1 MYFNAVLQTTFHKGN
16 IKRSSMHINCTI
28 QTVSAN
34 DEKTFKQLATEWQ
47 VLQAQA
53 ECDFFM
59 SWHWIGNW
67 LAQAPKNYYVLKATQ
82 DGFIVG
88 LAVLFINK
96 AIKMKCIPVTE
107 LWLNKTGQPLLDQ
120 IWIEYND
127 FLTRVSDR
135 DDIRKAMLMAIAE
148 QHKNWQQFNIGLS
161 EENVITQT
169 AETLNL
175 AQTNITVSKGYK
187 VNIESLHETSSD
199 YSTVLSKNT
208 LRQIKRSESLL
219 REQGELVFQIARD
232 HSTKKQYFNE
242 ISVLHIKKWQETED
256 GSGFSNPKFVEF
268 HRSLLFKPSSCEHT
282 ELCQLS
288 LNSKP
293 LGYLYNFRWQ
303 GTTYFYLS
311 ALEKF
316 ADNRIKVGLLLHY
329 MMIKVCI
336 ERGDISYDFLCGDAR
351 YKNSLSNT
359 LYTQTIASFTRPGI
373 ITTAFK
379 LLRGIKS
386 RLFINPNID

>member
-1 MYFNAVLQTTFHKGN
+1 
-16 IKRSSMHINCTI
+16 MHINCSILTI
-28 QTVSAN
+28 SAN
-34 DEKTFKQLATEWQ
+34 DEKAFKQLAEDWQ
-47 VLQAQA
+47 TLQVQG
-53 ECDFFM
+53 EGDFFM

-67 LAQAPKNYYVLKATQ
+67 LAQAPKSYFVLKATQ
-82 DGFIVG
+82 DGIVVG

-107 LWLNKTGQPLLDQ
+107 LWLNKTGQPKLDQ

-127 FLTRVSDR
+127 FLIRASDQ
-135 DDIRKAMLMAIAE
+135 DDIRKAMLLAIAE
-148 QHKNWQQFNIGLS
+148 QHKSWQQFNIGLS
-161 EENVITQT
+161 EDKVITQS

-175 AQTNITVSKGYK
+175 AQTNISVSKGYK
-187 VNIESLHETSSD
+187 VDIKSLQEASSD

-219 REQGELVFQIARD
+219 REQGELIFHIAQD
-232 HSTKKQYFNE
+232 ETTKKRYFNE
-242 ISVLHIKKWQETED
+242 ISTLHIKKWQKTED

-268 HRSLLFKPSSCEHT
+268 HRGLLLGSFSNEHT

-288 LNSKP
+288 LNNKT

-303 GTTYFYLS
+303 GKTYFYLS

-316 ADNRIKVGLLLHY
+316 EDNRIKVGLLLHY
-329 MMIKVCI
+329 MMIQVCI

-359 LYTQTIASFTRPGI
+359 SYIQTIASFSRSGI
-373 ITTAFK
+373 TTTAFK

-386 RLFINPNID
+386 RFFTKSNID